1 MKTILTIAGF
11 DPSSGAGITRDLD
24 TFFSLGIHGAS
35 VPTSFVIQGPL
46 GVKSIEPVPL
56 EQFSDMVEAVTET
69 IPIDGMKLG
78 VLCNSSF
85 IGPIATLKERFPK
98 TPFIID
104 TVFAAK
110 NGTSLITEDGKRLLI
125 EKLFPLAD
133 IITPNIDEASAI
145 TGKRA
150 DSLDEMKESAMALC
164 SLGPRAVVLKGGHLE
179 GNPVDVLYDG
189 KEFTLFARNRIER
202 TVHGTGCSFSS
213 LLVSFLTLGYPVR
226 EAFNATEVRMSRGLS
241 ASYRFGNTGYHY
253 LSTGLINAGDAGRET
268 VLQTLRQ
275 AKKRLTL
282 LNMVDFVPEV
292 QMNMVYATDTARGI
306 EDVAAFPGR
315 IGKHAGRLLFKGD
328 PEFGSS
334 SWTAQFLLAYM
345 IRFPFIRSCINLKY
359 SEGLIEKAKH
369 ADFCIEYFDWHDNTI
384 QIESQ
389 KDDGPGFLA
398 EKIMKNTDSPPD
410 IIYDTGSIGKEP
422 IIRLFGRDP
431 IELIEKMEKIR
442 L

>member
-56 EQFSDMVEAVTET
+56 KQFSDMVEAVTEN
-69 IPIDGMKLG
+69 IPIDGVKLG
-78 VLCNSSF
+78 VLCDSVF
-85 IGPIATLKERFPK
+85 IDPISTLKKRFPT
-98 TPFIID
+98 TPFVID

-110 NGTSLITEDGKRLLI
+110 NGTSLITEDGKRLLV

-133 IITPNIDEASAI
+133 VITPNIDEASAI

-150 DSLDEMKESAMALC
+150 GSLDEMKESAMVLC
-164 SLGPRAVVLKGGHLE
+164 SLGPKAVILKGGHLE
-179 GNPVDVLYDG
+179 GDPVDVLYDG
-189 KEFTLFARNRIER
+189 REFTLFTRNRIDR
-202 TVHGTGCSFSS
+202 TIHGTGCSFSS
-213 LLVSFLTLGYPVR
+213 LLLSFLTLGYPVQ
-226 EAFNATEVRMSRGLS
+226 EAFNAAEEMMSLS
-241 ASYRFGNTGYHY
+241 LGASYRVGNKGYHY
-253 LSTGLINAGDAGRET
+253 LSTGIINAGNACREN
-268 VLQTLRQ
+268 VLHTLRK
-275 AKKRLTL
+275 AKERLTL

-292 QMNMVYATDTARGI
+292 QMNMVYATETAGGI

-315 IGKHAGRLLFKGD
+315 IGKHADRLLFKGD
-328 PEFGSS
+328 PQFGSS

-345 IRFPFIRSCINLKY
+345 KHFPFIRSCINLKY
-359 SEGLIEKAKH
+359 SESIIEKAIQ
-369 ADFCIEYFDWHDNTI
+369 ANFRIDCFEWHGKNDN
-384 QIESQ
+384 
-389 KDDGPGFLA
+389 DGPDFLA
-398 EKIMKNTDSPPD
+398 GRIMEGIDSPPD
-410 IIYDTGSIGKEP
+410 IIYDTGAIGKEP
-422 IIRLFGRDP
+422 IIRLFARDP